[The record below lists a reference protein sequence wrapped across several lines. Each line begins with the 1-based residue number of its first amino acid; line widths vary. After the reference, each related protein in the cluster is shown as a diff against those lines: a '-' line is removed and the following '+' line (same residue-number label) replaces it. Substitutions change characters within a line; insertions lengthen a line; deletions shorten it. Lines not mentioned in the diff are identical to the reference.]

1 MALQFIDISHFQS
14 SVNPKALNADGIILR
29 VGYTGWGSKT
39 PTLDKKFDDF
49 YKAYHDAGVPI
60 GIYYLT
66 QATNEAMVKKE
77 TDWVLFQIN
86 DKKIELPIWVDCEGE
101 PNNPEWMNLTKIVR
115 SELIAKWCDRM
126 QDAGYYCG
134 IYASKSWFTG
144 NFDYN
149 IIANYD
155 KWVAQYYERCTYD
168 KPYGMWQ
175 YTSSESGTAH
185 GISSSQDRV
194 DASWVY
200 KDYKTIIRGAGLNH
214 LDKLIPDTDSGVIP
228 LSNYDY
234 IEVSDGVVR
243 YSKAKHGECFFTI
256 DGRVSNFKVKEFACH
271 DPAGVDEILI
281 DGNLVRYLQRIR
293 DKYGVTTITSAY
305 RTPYWNKHEGGAS
318 GSQHLLG
325 KASDTVVRG
334 TSPLEIAMCAEAMG
348 MGGIGLYAGFTHIDT
363 RPNPSKWDNTSGKQV
378 GVSTFLKTIRIG
390 SVGERVRIAQRRLG
404 IKDDGIFGSDT
415 KKKTIAF
422 QALHNLEQDGIIGV
436 KTWRELLK

>member
-1 MALQFIDISHFQS
+1 MALQFIDISQFQS
-14 SVNPKALNADGIILR
+14 AVNPKNLNADGIILR
-29 VGYTGWGSKT
+29 IGFTGWGSKR
-39 PTLDKKFDDF
+39 PTLDKRFEEF
-49 YKAYHDAGVPI
+49 YKAYHDARVPI
-60 GIYYLT
+60 GIYYFTIAST
-66 QATNEAMVKKE
+66 QEMVKME
-77 TDWVLFQIN
+77 TDWVLEHIK
-86 DKKIELPIWVDCEGE
+86 DKEIELPIWVDCEGE
-101 PNNPEWMNLTKIVR
+101 PNATEWMNLDKNTR
-115 SELIAKWCDRM
+115 SGLVAMWCDTI
-126 QDAGYYCG
+126 QNAGYYCG
-134 IYASKSWFTG
+134 IYASLSWFRG
-144 NFDYN
+144 NFVYDK
-149 IIANYD
+149 IANYD

-175 YTSSESGTAH
+175 YTSSESGVKH
-185 GISSSQDRV
+185 GITSGADHV

-200 KDYKTIIRGAGLNH
+200 KDYKAIIRGAGLNH

-234 IEVSDGVVR
+234 IEVSDGVAR
-243 YSKAKHGECFFTI
+243 YSKARHGECFFTI

-271 DPAGVDEILI
+271 DPAGVDEIII

-363 RPNPSKWDNTSGKQV
+363 RPNPSKWQVTNGKQV

-404 IKDDGIFGSDT
+404 IKDDGVFGSDT

-422 QALHNLEQDGIIGV
+422 QALHNLETDGIIGV